1 MKETSVIKP
10 RASAPL
16 KQEVQPSLT
25 MWKKK
30 KKKKKKGRETL
41 PIFYQRKRIPRG
53 LESNWSKNKLLYV
66 TCSSAKGEDGYD
78 TTFLEQALKARFK
91 SDCII
96 VLLLQ

>member
-1 MKETSVIKP
+1 MKETSAIKT

-16 KQEVQPSLT
+16 KQEVQPSVT

-30 KKKKKKGRETL
+30 KKKEEKH
-41 PIFYQRKRIPRG
+41 YQFFTSVRG
-53 LESNWSKNKLLYV
+53 FLAVWNRNWSKNKLLYV

-96 VLLLQ
+96 VLLLL